1 MLEELDKTLKKFEL
15 YPGTNSTMSLKIVE
29 YNQPEQTFYADNNSY
44 MTMRADSMGLGIA
57 FKFKDNDETYNV
69 RVVFYKK
76 QLKSI
81 IKTLIKMYF
90 KIKA

>member
-1 MLEELDKTLKKFEL
+1 MKKFEL
-15 YPGTNSTMSLKIVE
+15 YPGTNSTMTLKIVE
-29 YNQPEQTFYADNNSY
+29 YSQPKQTLYADNNPF
-44 MTMRADSMGLGIA
+44 MTMVADGMGLGMA
-57 FKFKDNDETYNV
+57 FHFNDNDETYHV

-90 KIKA
+90 KI